1 MLQRYKKKSQRHH
14 AVTTFLR
21 FFSRS
26 HAACSS
32 QSGNNRRC
40 DRRNHLYDELNS
52 FSLCHGNR
60 RLMVNVS
67 LGFAAWLRKESLMFH
82 VKRGLSPRAFNLPR
96 LERRPMV
103 GSDRRYLSFRRLRC
117 FRCLNRYRLSPSFR
131 SSGCRC

>member
-40 DRRNHLYDELNS
+40 DTCNHLYDELNS
-52 FSLCHGNR
+52 FSLCHGIKC
-60 RLMVNVS
+60 LMFRS
-67 LGFAAWLRKESLMFH
+67 ALPLGLPRMFH
-82 VKRGLSPRAFNLPR
+82 VKR
-96 LERRPMV
+96 V
-103 GSDRRYLSFRRLRC
+103 GHKPQTLV
-117 FRCLNRYRLSPSFR
+117 
-131 SSGCRC
+131 

>member
-40 DRRNHLYDELNS
+40 DTCNHLYDELNS
-52 FSLCHGNR
+52 FSLCHGIKC
-60 RLMVNVS
+60 LMFRSALPLGSAKNVS
-67 LGFAAWLRKESLMFH
+67 CKAGGFRPARLISLAWNVARWLGLTA
-82 VKRGLSPRAFNLPR
+82 VT
-96 LERRPMV
+96 
-103 GSDRRYLSFRRLRC
+103 
-117 FRCLNRYRLSPSFR
+117 
-131 SSGCRC
+131 